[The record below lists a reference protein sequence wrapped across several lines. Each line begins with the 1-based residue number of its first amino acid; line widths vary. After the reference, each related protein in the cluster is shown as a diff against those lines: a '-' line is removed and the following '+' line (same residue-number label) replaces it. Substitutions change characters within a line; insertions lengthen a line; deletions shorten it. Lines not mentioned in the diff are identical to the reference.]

1 MIELEKKFS
10 VEQITGSESEH
21 QLVYGETGLLSFDEP
36 SEVEVMQKLAVS
48 LNNIMLEKEMEI
60 YSLSMMLE
68 FFQKVI
74 GDTVSDKLDNIDN
87 LYAMKKMMGEICENL
102 EKLGTRLAN
111 LKKDGDGE

>member
-1 MIELEKKFS
+1 MIELEKKFT

-21 QLVYGETGLLSFDEP
+21 QLMYGETALLSFDKP

-48 LNNIMLEKEMEI
+48 LNNILLEKEMEV
-60 YSLSMMLE
+60 YCFSMMME
-68 FFQKVI
+68 FYQKVI

-87 LYAMKKMMGEICENL
+87 LYAMKKMLNEISGNL
-102 EKLGTRLAN
+102 EKLGTRLAG